1 MYKNP
6 RSVILTALFAAS
18 AAAGAPAASPLD
30 QAVAQATPRATELR
44 HRIRQ
49 NPELGNREF
58 ETAKLVAAHLKGLGF
73 EVRTGVAH
81 TGVIG
86 ILRGSKNG
94 GKPGPTVAVRADM
107 DALPVTEQTDL
118 PFKSTKRT
126 MFGGKEVGVAHACG
140 HDVHTAV
147 QLGVASVLAGMRAEL
162 AGTVLLIFQPAEE
175 GPPPGEEGGAK
186 LMLKEGLFDEFKPAV
201 IFGLHTFP
209 DWEVGTVAL
218 MGGASQAAS
227 DTWRA
232 TIHGKQAHGA
242 WPHLAVDPV
251 VMAAEAVTALQTIR
265 SRNVDPTAAAVVTV
279 GVIRGGERFNIIPE
293 KVELEGTVRTYDPAV
308 QDLIERRMREI
319 LDGVTRAGGG
329 RYELSYERN
338 NPALINDAALAEW
351 ARARLVARLG
361 ADRITDNKPVMGAE
375 DFAWFSQR
383 VPGLYFRL
391 GATKPGTVN
400 SGLHTPTYRP
410 DDGAIPV
417 GIRAMAGLVI
427 DYLANPPAPAAR

>member
-1 MYKNP
+1 MQHHLRP
-6 RSVILTALFAAS
+6 FVVTAALAFAT
-18 AAAGAPAASPLD
+18 AAAAATTATPLD
-30 QAVAQATPRATELR
+30 LAVDQATPRATELR

-58 ETAKLVAAHLKGLGF
+58 ETAKLVAGHLKSLGY
-73 EVRTGVAH
+73 EVRTGVAK

-86 ILRGSKNG
+86 ILKG
-94 GKPGPTVAVRADM
+94 GKPGPVVAVRADM
-107 DALPVTEQTDL
+107 DALPVVEQTDL
-118 PFKSTKRT
+118 PFKSTKKT

-147 QLGVASVLAGMRAEL
+147 LLGVASVLAGTRKEL

-175 GPPPGEEGGAK
+175 GAPPGEEGGAK
-186 LMLKEGLFDEFKPAV
+186 LMLKEGLFDEFKPTA

-209 DWEVGTVAL
+209 DWEVGTVAVI
-218 MGGASQAAS
+218 GGPTQASS

-232 TIHGKQAHGA
+232 KIRGKQSHGA
-242 WPHLAVDPV
+242 WPHLSVDPI

-265 SRNVDPTAAAVVTV
+265 SRNIDPMAAAVVTV

-293 KVELEGTVRTYDPAV
+293 LVELEGTVRAYDVAV
-308 QDLIERRMREI
+308 QDLVERRMREI

-329 RYELSYERN
+329 SFELVYERN
-338 NPALINDAALAEW
+338 NPALINDEVLAAWSRDRLA
-351 ARARLVARLG
+351 VVMG
-361 ADRITDNKPVMGAE
+361 ADKVVPNKAVMGAE

-383 VPGLYFRL
+383 VPGMYFRL

-417 GIRAMAGLVI
+417 GIRAMSTLVI
-427 DYLANPPAPAAR
+427 DFLANPPTLAKP

>member
-1 MYKNP
+1 MYK
-6 RSVILTALFAAS
+6 STVFAIVVAALGASTAAAAS
-18 AAAGAPAASPLD
+18 ATSSLD
-30 QAVAQATPRATELR
+30 QAVEKATPRATELR

-58 ETAKLVAAHLKGLGF
+58 ETAKLVAAHLKGLGY
-73 EVRTGVAH
+73 EVRTGVAK

-86 ILRGSKNG
+86 VLRG

-107 DALPVTEQTDL
+107 DALPVVEQTDL

-126 MFGGKEVGVAHACG
+126 TFGGKEVGVAHACG

-147 QLGVASVLAGMRAEL
+147 QLGVATVLAGMRAEL

-175 GPPPGEEGGAK
+175 GPPPGEEGGAL
-186 LMLKEGLFDEFKPAV
+186 LMLKEGLFDEFKPAA

-209 DWEVGTVAL
+209 DWEVGTVAVI
-218 MGGASQAAS
+218 GGPSQAAS

-232 TIHGKQAHGA
+232 TIKGKQAHGA

-265 SRNVDPTAAAVVTV
+265 SRNVDPTAAAVITV

-308 QDLIERRMREI
+308 QDLIERRMREV

-329 RYELSYERN
+329 SYELVYRRD
-338 NPALINDAALAEW
+338 NPPLINDDALAAW
-351 ARARLVARLG
+351 ARERLVGRLG
-361 ADRITDNKPVMGAE
+361 AANVVPNKAVMGAE

-400 SGLHTPTYRP
+400 GALHTPTYRP

-417 GIRAMAGLVI
+417 GIRAMSTLVV
-427 DYLANPPAPAAR
+427 DFLADPPKLDRR